1 MKFSKNKKG
10 LSEIVVS
17 LILVALTVVSVV
29 MVSVV
34 VNNLIGEKI
43 EKSEDCFGNFGKISI
58 NERYT
63 CYNQGNNKVQF
74 ALSIGDVDVDE
85 ILVSISTQTETG
97 SFTIT
102 NAEQLI
108 GGLEYFNSTNLVRLP
123 DKNGGKTYFY
133 NFNDR
138 PDSIKIAPLIG
149 GTQCEV
155 SDTVTDIDD
164 C

>member
-1 MKFSKNKKG
+1 M
-10 LSEIVVS
+10 
-17 LILVALTVVSVV
+17 
-29 MVSVV
+29 
-34 VNNLIGEKI
+34 
-43 EKSEDCFGNFGKISI
+43 
-58 NERYT
+58 
-63 CYNQGNNKVQF
+63 QF

-108 GGLEYFNSTNLVRLP
+108 GGLEYFTGAGPVKLP